1 MPRIIHQNIN
11 GRQDNMFEVS
21 IADCLLALFMVLLAA
36 SFYTAT
42 SEVFDSESQQMMEK
56 SLVCI
61 K

>member
-1 MPRIIHQNIN
+1 
-11 GRQDNMFEVS
+11 MFEVS
-21 IADCLLALFMVLLAA
+21 IADCLLALFMVLLTA